1 MAYSK
6 KQEQLD
12 NGLLAFSETYSAEQY
27 AEALEM
33 LREEEGL
40 NDEDLL
46 PLIDSILG
54 NRGDLS
60 FSLGKTHEP
69 VSIEQ
74 FIEDDF
80 FLGLQIL
87 DKYNSQGRS
96 GIYYPVFEA
105 IKEIVYGGF
114 TEALFTGAIGTG
126 KTTASQIVT
135 AYNLYRLSCEVSP
148 HSTFRILPNKDIY
161 LVCLNITDA
170 LAKSV
175 TFAGLRGL
183 IEDVPYFNEVFPYD
197 KGLTS
202 ILRFPKRIVVA
213 PFAAYGKK
221 VLGKDVIGGIV
232 DELNFMSLV
241 ENSKRTRAKSEFD
254 QAKEIY
260 TTLAR
265 RLKSRF
271 DAEEESVPAC
281 ICLVS
286 SKSHPGDF
294 TETRENE
301 ARNENAARAEQGK
314 RPLTF
319 IFDKPQWEVKP
330 NKRFEVEGHFYVE
343 IGSGRY
349 PTRVLKKKKDARAD
363 AKVIKVPMFFYND
376 FVNDPEGALKDFAGI
391 APAGTNSYFY
401 DKKLIWNMA
410 TQWSELKFKT
420 PFVQRVFRM
429 DQGFPDVTPKYVV
442 PHPDRPRA
450 VHIDLALSGDSVG
463 LACGFVYKLKRS
475 LLTDAHTGE
484 KIWEEFPYIAY
495 DTVLLI
501 RPPKKG
507 QIELAKVRALIYFMR
522 DQLKIPIKYVT
533 YDGFQSADTAQAL
546 RRRNF
551 KTDYV
556 SVESIDVY
564 APFRTA
570 MFYHSRI
577 ACPECDDVFD
587 ELGSLVANFEKR
599 KIDHPSGGSKDGAD
613 AMAGVYTLLMRKPS
627 SWHPSLRSAAEDAAL
642 MGDDGQEDGELLDSP
657 DSKETPTIVLLPGED
672 PEDAIARYHAA
683 RGGKKKPSSPPRR
696 PGAGVNSSSTL
707 RRSLL
712 T

>member
-1 MAYSK
+1 MGYSK

-12 NGLLAFSETYSAEQY
+12 NGLLAFSDVYTAEQY
-27 AEALEM
+27 AEALAM
-33 LREEEGL
+33 LQEEEGL
-40 NDEDLL
+40 SPEDVLAL
-46 PLIDSILG
+46 TEAITAT
-54 NRGDLS
+54 RGDLS
-60 FSLGKTHEP
+60 LSLGRTHDP
-69 VSIEQ
+69 VDIEQ

-87 DKYNSQGRS
+87 DKYNSKGRS
-96 GIYYPVFEA
+96 GIYYPVYEA
-105 IKEIVYGGF
+105 IKEIVYGGY

-126 KTTASQIVT
+126 KTTASQVVT

-148 HSTFRILPNKDIY
+148 HATFRILPNKDIY

-202 ILRFPKRIVVA
+202 ILRFPKRLVVA

-294 TETRENE
+294 TETREEE
-301 ARNENAARAEQGK
+301 ARNENAERAEQGK

-330 NKRFEVEGHFYVE
+330 NKRFETEGHFYVE

-349 PTRVLKKKKDARAD
+349 PTRILKKKRDAREG
-363 AKVIKVPMFFYND
+363 AKVIKVPNYFYND
-376 FVNDPEGALKDFAGI
+376 FKNDPEGALKDFAGI
-391 APAGTNSYFY
+391 APAGTNSFFY
-401 DKKLIWNMA
+401 DKQLIWGMA
-410 TQWSELKFKT
+410 TNWQELKFKT
-420 PFVQRVFRM
+420 PFVQNVFRL
-429 DQGFPDVTPKYVV
+429 DQGFPDVTKKYVV
-442 PHPDRPRA
+442 PYPERPRA
-450 VHIDLALSGDSVG
+450 LHIDLALSGDSVG

-475 LLTDAHTGE
+475 QLTDAKSGE

-507 QIELAKVRALIYFMR
+507 QIELARVRALIYFMR

-546 RRRNF
+546 RKRRF
-551 KTDYV
+551 MTDYV
-556 SVESIDVY
+556 SVEKIDIY
-564 APFRTA
+564 TPLRTA
-570 MFYHSRI
+570 MFYHNRL
-577 ACPECDDVFD
+577 ACPECPEVFE
-587 ELGSLVANFEKR
+587 ELGSLVANYEKG

-613 AMAGVYTLLMRKPS
+613 AMAGVYTLLMRKPA
-627 SWHPSLRSAAEDAAL
+627 SWHPSLRTDAEDTPADEDDEQSEAA
-642 MGDDGQEDGELLDSP
+642 
-657 DSKETPTIVLLPGED
+657 DSKDTPTIILKPGED
-672 PEDAIARYHAA
+672 PEDAIARFNASKLH
-683 RGGKKKPSSPPRR
+683 KKGAIPPRK
-696 PGAGVNSSSTL
+696 GSGSVNSSSHF